1 MNFKDLKQNYPVYI
15 LDKQDV
21 RLITGKVTQVSFP
34 RLDNSIMTQGP
45 KMVVDITI
53 EADNK
58 SATYTIPEDL
68 HVTYAGNL
76 VLSTDKDGLIK
87 EVESMKAAAE
97 QVLSTVDHQKDVLAK
112 ASTLL
117 ADLNP
122 VFKEKKENEQRFT
135 KIEDSI
141 SKIKD
146 MIEALSNNL
155 NKQ

>member
-1 MNFKDLKQNYPVYI
+1 
-15 LDKQDV
+15 
-21 RLITGKVTQVSFP
+21 
-34 RLDNSIMTQGP
+34 
-45 KMVVDITI
+45 
-53 EADNK
+53 
-58 SATYTIPEDL
+58 
-68 HVTYAGNL
+68 
-76 VLSTDKDGLIK
+76 LSTDKDGLIK

-122 VFKEKKENEQRFT
+122 VFKEKKENEQRFS

-146 MIEALSNNL
+146 MIETLSNNL